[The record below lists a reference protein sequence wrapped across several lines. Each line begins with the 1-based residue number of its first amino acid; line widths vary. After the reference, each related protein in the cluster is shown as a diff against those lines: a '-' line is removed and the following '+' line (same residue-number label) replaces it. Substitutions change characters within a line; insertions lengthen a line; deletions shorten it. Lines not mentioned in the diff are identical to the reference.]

1 MAADVLK
8 YGPQGPDDEHHDY
21 IHFPTHPHLIGYAE
35 KIKADLINLASL
47 YNGKEVVL
55 YKLTGTERCPKC
67 TNSIT
72 GEILVSNCQECHGT
86 GKVDAWTRV
95 GEFWAY
101 IDFGPEYSMPQLLGN
116 TKNPG
121 ADRETFVIIGAPM
134 IKDQD
139 FIVVKETREVH
150 KIYNVEP
157 ALIAMGGTLVAQAA
171 TTSKIEDGSPE
182 YRVIDW

>member
-8 YGPQGPDDEHHDY
+8 YGPQGPDDSYHDY
-21 IHFPTHPHLIGYAE
+21 TNFHTHPHLLGYAD

-47 YNGKEVVL
+47 YNGKQIVL

-67 TNSIT
+67 TNTIT

-86 GKVDAWTRV
+86 GKVDAWERV
-95 GEFWAY
+95 GEYWAY
-101 IDFGPEYSMPQLLGN
+101 IDFGPEYNIPQLIGN
-116 TKNPG
+116 TTNNG
-121 ADRETFVIIGAPM
+121 QDRETFIIIGAPL

-139 FIVVKETREVH
+139 FIVTKETREVH

-157 ALIAMGGTLVAQAA
+157 SLIAMGGIVVAQAA